1 MQCPAC
7 ENQLSPMEAGGVT
20 VDICKGGCGG
30 IWFDNYEFEKFDEP
44 HEAAGEALIGIQKN
58 PATQPDK
65 TSKHPCPK
73 CEGVVMQRHF
83 VSVKHQVE
91 IDECPMCGGIWL
103 DAGELGDTRGLYNS
117 EEERKKAAAAYFNDV
132 FATDLLNMRTESQ
145 EKLARAKK
153 FANMFKFITPSYYI
167 PGKQEGGAF

>member
-7 ENQLSPMEAGGVT
+7 ENTLTPMEAGGIT
-20 VDICKGGCGG
+20 VDLCRGGCGG

-44 HEAAGEALIGIQKN
+44 HEAAGEALLNIEKGPARKN
-58 PATQPDK
+58 DPG
-65 TSKHPCPK
+65 SRRPCPK
-73 CEGVVMQRHF
+73 CSGIIMQRHF
-83 VSVKHQVE
+83 VSVKHKVE
-91 IDECPMCGGIWL
+91 IDECPGCGGIWL
-103 DAGELGDTRGLYNS
+103 DAGELADTRSLYNT
-117 EEERKKAAAAYFNDV
+117 EEERKQAAVSYFNEV
-132 FATDLLNMRTESQ
+132 FATDLLNMRAESQ